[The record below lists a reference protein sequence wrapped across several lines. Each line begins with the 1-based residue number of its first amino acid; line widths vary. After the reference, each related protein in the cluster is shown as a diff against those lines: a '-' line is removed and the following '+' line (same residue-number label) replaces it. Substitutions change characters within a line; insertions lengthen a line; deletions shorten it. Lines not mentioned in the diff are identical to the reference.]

1 MPMGNI
7 ASVMTHGILS
17 YERASKLAHHSVAM
31 QAIQD
36 RRDQKYVPRGLRLQQ
51 YANLYFHARNP
62 MMFKRLE
69 RFTF

>member
-36 RRDQKYVPRGLRLQQ
+36 RRDQKYVPRDSGFSNTPTSIFMR
-51 YANLYFHARNP
+51 ATP
-62 MMFKRLE
+62 
-69 RFTF
+69 